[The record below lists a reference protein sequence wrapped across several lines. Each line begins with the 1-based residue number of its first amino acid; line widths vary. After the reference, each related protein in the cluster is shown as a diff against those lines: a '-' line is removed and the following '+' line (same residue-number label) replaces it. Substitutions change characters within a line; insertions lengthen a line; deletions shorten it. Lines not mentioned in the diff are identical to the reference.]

1 MSAPTKID
9 QCFRR
14 NVRGELLRLL
24 NHQRRTY
31 ISREEVER
39 IGNDCGL
46 SSGQATY
53 EFLSLTGV
61 IWEGTTSRASD
72 SQHPT
77 AGRFIQLTASGQCQK
92 DLRSGNPPRPSS

>member
-53 EFLSLTGV
+53 EFLSLKGV

-72 SQHPT
+72 SQHPWDIVHFEVPWFQRVGDVP
-77 AGRFIQLTASGQCQK
+77 AGW
-92 DLRSGNPPRPSS
+92 DY